1 MSTAAGSETE
11 IIGHRVGEVTPTTPW
26 SRRSLVVGE
35 SERTPQ
41 PSRALWHQVIGKAG
55 ELDASDPMLGDS
67 LSLLRP
73 GDTGR

>member
-1 MSTAAGSETE
+1 MTLLSLDGLSWGNSSTGAGRGS
-11 IIGHRVGEVTPTTPW
+11 